1 VTANRLLGHAVV
13 GLALGIAACGG
24 DSLTIPSNT
33 GALEVTTST
42 AGSEPDPDGYTLQVD
57 ADQPQPIGASATL
70 QIQNLTPGT
79 HNVLLSGMA
88 ANCSVSG
95 DNPQTV
101 TITVGEKTSVAFALV
116 CGATTG
122 ALQVTAQTSGPSAD
136 DGYSISLDGTDQ
148 GPLGA
153 NASVTLGNIAP
164 GSHVVGLSDVSSN
177 CSIGGGNLQAVTV
190 TPGETASL
198 TFTITCVEP
207 PAAVGTLRIT
217 TTTGGAD
224 RDLNGYQ
231 FSVDGGQAQPIGL
244 NTSATLTNVAA
255 GSHTVV
261 LSDVAGNCVVDN
273 GTSQDVTITTGQTS
287 TVNFV
292 VNCSAIPPTVGT
304 IRVETNT
311 TGQDPDNSYTFA
323 IDGGQT
329 QNIGGNGSKNVSNV
343 PVGVHSVVLSDVADN
358 CSVDAASQSATV
370 APGVTSTV
378 TFNVTCTAVPSTIG
392 AIHITTTTNGPDPD
406 PNGYKFSI
414 DGGPK
419 HDIGTN
425 AEASVANVSAGSH
438 QVQLSD
444 NAANCAI
451 DDDSRT
457 VTVTAGGTTD
467 VAFVI
472 TCSGVPSASQSTVT
486 ADRDNMPVGGSAT
499 ITVSVRNSQG
509 TPISGVALNASSDG
523 SGDSFL
529 PSATATTNGS
539 GVATF
544 TYSST
549 DLGKRKITITAGGV
563 TLGDKPEI
571 DVTRSATTT
580 TVTSATPGT
589 TNPGESVQVNFTVT
603 TELGGTP
610 SNGVITIASDIEATG
625 CSVDFSTNPGAT
637 SCNVILNTSGTHT
650 LTASYS
656 GTNVFQDSSDL
667 TGVTHVV
674 N

>member
-1 VTANRLLGHAVV
+1 MTANRLFGHVV
-13 GLALGIAACGG
+13 AALALGIAACGG

-33 GALEVTTST
+33 GVLEVSTST
-42 AGSEPDPDGYTLQVD
+42 TGSEPDPDGYTLQVD
-57 ADQPQPIGASATL
+57 ADQPQAIGASATL
-70 QIQNLTPGT
+70 QVQNLTPGT

-101 TITVGEKTSVAFALV
+101 TIAVGEKTSVAFALV

-122 ALQVTAQTSGPSAD
+122 ALQVTAQTSGPSPD

-148 GPLGA
+148 GPIGA
-153 NASVTLGNIAP
+153 NASVTLGNLAP

-177 CSIGGGNLQAVTV
+177 CSIDGGNLQAVTV
-190 TPGETASL
+190 IPGETASL

-207 PAAVGTLRIT
+207 PPAVGTLRIT

-224 RDLNGYQ
+224 RDPNGYQ

-255 GSHTVV
+255 GPHTVV
-261 LSDVAGNCVVDN
+261 LSDVAGNCAVDN
-273 GTSQDVTITTGQTS
+273 GTSQDVTITMGQTS

-311 TGQDPDNSYTFA
+311 SGPDADNGYTFA
-323 IDGGQT
+323 IDGGGT
-329 QNIGGNGSKNVSNV
+329 QNIGANASKNISGVA
-343 PVGVHSVVLSDVADN
+343 VGLHTVVLSDVASN
-358 CSVDAASQSATV
+358 CTVDAASQPATV
-370 APGVTSTV
+370 APGATITV
-378 TFNVTCTAVPSTIG
+378 TFNVTCSALPPTTG
-392 AIHITTTTNGPDPD
+392 ALHITTTTNGPDPD

-419 HDIGTN
+419 QDIGVN
-425 AEASVANVSAGSH
+425 GEVSVGSISAGSH
-438 QVQLSD
+438 VVQLSD
-444 NAANCAI
+444 NASNCTI
-451 DDDSRT
+451 DDASRT

-472 TCSGVPSASQSTVT
+472 TCSGVPSASQSTVA

-499 ITVSVRNSQG
+499 ITVTVRNSLG
-509 TPISGVALNASSDG
+509 APLSGVTVNATSDG

-549 DLGKRKITITAGGV
+549 DLGTRKITITAGGV
-563 TLGDKPEI
+563 TLGDKPQIE
-571 DVTRSATTT
+571 VRQSATTT

-610 SNGVITIASDIEATG
+610 TNGTVTVASDIEATG
-625 CSVDFSTNPGAT
+625 CTVDFSTNPGAT
-637 SCNVILNTSGTHT
+637 SCSVMLTTSGTHT

-656 GTNVFQDSSDL
+656 GSNQFEDSSDL